1 MGRFQRDRL
10 SADGSG
16 RTVLRLEPPRAD
28 RYNAHPIATS
38 HSSVLHL
45 IRNANLFAPQARGT
59 QQLLIAGGKI
69 VSISDDAPGISSKL
83 LASDIDLGGAPL
95 VPGLIDC
102 HAHLT
107 GGGGEA
113 GFATQVAPVPMSN
126 FSTAGVTSV
135 VGLLG
140 TDDITRST
148 SNLIARTYALRE
160 EGLSA
165 WCYTGGYHLPATTL
179 TDSIRSDIVHVE
191 CIVGVGELAISDH
204 RSSQPTFEELI
215 KAAAEAHVAGL
226 ITGKAGIAHLHLG
239 DGDAGLALV
248 HRALAETELPARVFN
263 PTHCNRRKAL
273 FEESCELSRSGCWI
287 DLTAFPVGPGEDAW
301 DAVDGLVRYL
311 DQGCPPERIT
321 ISTDAGGCLPTFDEQ
336 GQISG
341 LDYGRAQAM
350 TDALARSASQLG
362 LERSLP
368 AFTSNVA
375 DLLRLPNKG
384 RVEIG
389 ADADLVVLDEDF
401 AVRHVMALGQWLVR
415 DQEALVVGTFE

>member
-1 MGRFQRDRL
+1 
-10 SADGSG
+10 
-16 RTVLRLEPPRAD
+16 
-28 RYNAHPIATS
+28 
-38 HSSVLHL
+38 VLHL
-45 IRNANLFAPQARGT
+45 IRNANLFAPEALGV
-59 QQLLIAGGKI
+59 QQVLVAGGQI
-69 VSISDDAPGISSKL
+69 VWLDSKLPEISVQL
-83 LASDIDLGGAPL
+83 LASETDLEGAAL
-95 VPGLIDC
+95 IPGLIDG

-148 SNLIARTYALRE
+148 SNLISRTYALRE

-179 TDSIRSDIVHVE
+179 TGSIRSDIVHID

-204 RSSQPTFEELI
+204 RSSQPTFAELT

-226 ITGKAGIAHLHLG
+226 ITGKAGICHLHLG
-239 DGDAGLALV
+239 DGEAGLELV
-248 HRALAETELPARVFN
+248 RRALKETELPARVFN

-273 FEESCELSRSGCWI
+273 FEEACALSEQGSWI
-287 DLTAFPVGPGEDAW
+287 DLTAFPVGSDEDAW
-301 DAVDGLVRYL
+301 DAVDGLARYL
-311 DQGCPPERIT
+311 EAGCPAERIT
-321 ISTDAGGCLPTFDEQ
+321 ISTDAGGCLPTFDDQ

-350 TDALARSASQLG
+350 TDALGRSARQLG

-375 DLLRLPNKG
+375 NLLRLADKG
-384 RVEIG
+384 RIQTG
-389 ADADLVVLDEDF
+389 AHADLVVLDENF
-401 AVRHVMALGQWLVR
+401 VVRDVMALGQWLMR
-415 DQEALVVGTFE
+415 NRQPLVVGTFEH